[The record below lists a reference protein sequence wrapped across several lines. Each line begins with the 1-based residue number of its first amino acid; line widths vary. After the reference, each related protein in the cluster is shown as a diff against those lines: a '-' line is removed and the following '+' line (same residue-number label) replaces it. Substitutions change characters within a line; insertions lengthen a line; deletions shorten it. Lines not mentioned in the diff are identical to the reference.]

1 MDEDCEESMRQEK
14 RHIQTIR
21 REKFSITA
29 DDSSSSTS
37 QLSWSNPLTA
47 DLHQAVA
54 NLSAQLYAKDVHF
67 LMELIQNAEDNEYPA
82 GVEPS
87 LEFIITSKDVTG
99 TGAPATLLVFNN
111 EIGFSRMNIESL
123 CSVGLST
130 KKGRKKEGFIGEKG
144 IGFKSVFLVSNRPY
158 VFSNGYQIRFSDEP
172 EKGCGIGYI
181 VPEWVEERPNNHEL
195 ESIYG
200 MGKEL
205 PATTIILPLRP
216 EKVKGVKKQLSEVHP
231 ELLLFLSKIKRLS
244 VREHVEECSKE
255 ETLCSISISSCTGL
269 VSMEDAG
276 ASSWYVELFSHEED
290 MKCQYYM
297 WHQAFSVDPQSK
309 TDGRKG
315 VDMWNI
321 SLAFPLGERLNRR
334 TVQAGI
340 YAFLPTTMV
349 TNFPFII
356 HSDFILASSR
366 ETILLDNEWNLGI
379 LDCVGP
385 AFMLAFHTYV
395 SNHSLPEIAKMLQ
408 SVPVH
413 ESSFPVLNNVREDIK
428 DLLKEKAVLPCEGY
442 SMGEQIDFCK
452 PGEAVRLLPAFWKIL
467 NKAKERGL
475 SLDNA
480 SFEGRFI
487 LHNLLDS
494 KDFDG
499 VLNFLGVSRLHDG
512 NWYDRCIKR
521 CDLAV
526 NLCHDTYV
534 DLICFMMDYP
544 KSYKQFHFKSWQIP
558 IRHVEHDT
566 SSSNMHI
573 TMSNKVW
580 YISDTKLYDWLYRW
594 SQTFS
599 SQTSSL
605 YFMPAETQIAFAA
618 HNRRQEIA
626 DWLCKKNRLEFITLD
641 KFVQSSCRT
650 DAKQM
655 VHLAFFLYFTHVNN
669 FAMEHTLRGIC
680 RNNLPVVDSCGSVHV
695 GSKKFFLPASRSN
708 WGKLFNRVNPF
719 LGEKYIDI
727 GEIYAE
733 EREVNGNIAPKDSVL
748 NFLIEYT
755 SAVDIPLLQPPDVDL
770 PILDAKLT
778 CEQAF
783 LLLDWVNNLTANY
796 YYTMPKKFVS
806 SLRCGRWV
814 KTISGF
820 DKPENCFLDEGR
832 NSFMIF
838 QITQSR
844 PVAVIDEQY
853 YEGRIASYSKALR
866 QIGVTLATDGLSHTA
881 IMKGFVSLAA
891 SNQMSGGRVL
901 FLLNFVKH
909 SKEKLL
915 GDPLLLGQLK
925 EKSWLVTS
933 QGLLPPPASYF
944 IRSEHEALLQLSD
957 LPLVDKRFY
966 GPRIGDYENELMFLG
981 VMVNIEQV
989 FRQIPM
995 KLRFP
1000 ADASLISR
1008 ESALFLLKCIRK
1020 LGESEPEV
1028 LEKIKNFPWIKTI
1041 AGHKFP
1047 NECILYDMQWGLL
1060 MFSSKM
1066 PLIDVTYYGDDIWSF
1081 VMELKVIGVAVD
1093 LSDTEKKITD
1103 VFKSLL
1109 SSSSGPTCS
1118 DVAMI
1123 LNYVKCI
1130 SNRMPHA
1137 LPDLVSCFS
1146 GVRFLKTRHG
1156 FRCPSE
1162 SILFDPKWGTICTY
1176 VDLPLIDDGFHG
1188 INIYSYRSELKC
1200 LGAVVDFSE
1209 GPHFV
1214 ARGLQLPKEP
1224 PGFFSAEAALML
1236 LHCTGLLMKR
1246 STDSALP
1253 EFFLAKIRDGK
1264 WLKTNIGYK
1273 SPKECVL
1280 IQSSWQSLLKPL
1292 NGPFVDEVFYGS
1304 QVHLYRDQLKAIG
1317 AIVDTHDVCFHVYT
1331 LLLSQ
1336 QDNQVIS
1343 PVLGFLEKNRWK
1355 PTSEAVNSGEI
1366 PLWLPERHGIE
1377 GKWVPSKLCVLHD
1390 KGNLFSVNNQ
1400 PLHFLEKH
1408 YNKKMLRYFSFAFEV
1423 PHFPSI
1429 DAYLSLWCSWEN
1441 GDHDELTVE
1450 ECSSFWNYAVA
1461 NWNQY
1466 ANVVKEK
1473 IKKVPCT
1480 CTALGTIQLVDIE
1493 NSAIPDDLELTSWF
1507 TLSNEEALFVWYP
1520 FEDSPTIPLRQLF
1533 DIYYEIGV
1541 KRLSEMVTSS
1551 VAFCIRNSSR
1561 EDLVLKRRLIV
1572 SGLLKTLLGVLT
1584 GPRIRMPLR
1593 ERHEAVLAVLNLKV
1607 CASDEPV
1614 MVDHVL
1620 VFPSLKEY
1628 SAKERRV
1635 MFLDKSAQTIFVHRG
1650 TFEKR
1655 HTSIEFITY
1664 FARAI
1669 SSMLPLDMAYIYN
1682 DICRLI
1688 QTGIMFGFE
1697 EGAVKF
1703 ILHTENL
1710 HIYTEDEEF
1719 LSALFSTEQSST
1731 PSLRRSP
1738 RAGPSS
1744 LPSPPGF
1751 SQKKRSAEFIAVYR
1765 GTVL

>member
-1 MDEDCEESMRQEK
+1 MRAEQ
-14 RHIQTIR
+14 RRIQTIR

-29 DDSSSSTS
+29 DASSSSIS
-37 QLSWSNPLTA
+37 QSSWSNPLTA
-47 DLHQAVA
+47 DLHNAVE
-54 NLSAQLYAKDVHF
+54 NLSTQLYAKDVHF

-87 LEFIITSKDVTG
+87 LEFIITSKDITE

-111 EIGFSRMNIESL
+111 EIGFSRMNMESL

-130 KKGRKKEGFIGEKG
+130 KKGKKKEGFIGEKG
-144 IGFKSVFLVSNRPY
+144 IGFKSVFLVSKRPY

-181 VPEWVEERPNNHEL
+181 VPEWVEEKPTIGDL

-200 MGKEL
+200 EGKEL
-205 PATTIILPLRP
+205 PATIIILPLRP

-244 VREHVEECSKE
+244 VREHAEGCSKE
-255 ETLCSISISSCTGL
+255 ETLCSISVSSCSGY

-276 ASSWYVELFSHEED
+276 SFSWYVELFSHEED

-297 WHQAFSVDPQSK
+297 WRQAFPVDPQSK

-315 VDMWNI
+315 IDMWNI
-321 SLAFPLGERLNRR
+321 SLAFPLGERLTRR

-379 LDCVGP
+379 LDCVGH
-385 AFMLAFHTYV
+385 AFVQAFHSYLTD
-395 SNHSLPEIAKMLQ
+395 HSLPEITKMLQ

-413 ESSFPVLNNVREDIK
+413 ESSFPVLNNVREDIRE
-428 DLLKEKAVLPCEGY
+428 LLKEKAVLPCESY
-442 SMGEQIDFCK
+442 SMREKVHLCK
-452 PGEAVRLLPAFWKIL
+452 PSEAVRLLPAFRKIL
-467 NKAKERGL
+467 DKAKERGL
-475 SLDNA
+475 SLENV
-480 SFEGRFI
+480 SFEGQFI

-499 VLNFLGVSRLHDG
+499 VLKFLGVSGPDDG
-512 NWYDRCIKR
+512 NWYNCCFKR

-534 DLICFMMDYP
+534 DLICFMMDYN
-544 KSYKQFHFKSWQIP
+544 KSYKHFQFKPWQIP

-580 YISDTKLYDWLYRW
+580 YVSDTKLHDWLYMW
-594 SQTFS
+594 SQMFR
-599 SQTSSL
+599 SQTSST

-618 HNRRQEIA
+618 HNRGQEIA
-626 DWLCKKNRLEFITLD
+626 EWLCKNKRLEFISLD
-641 KFVQSSCRT
+641 KFVQSSRRT

-669 FAMEHTLRGIC
+669 FANEHTIRSIC
-680 RNNLPVVDSCGSVHV
+680 RDNLPVVDSCGSVHV
-695 GSKKFFLPASRSN
+695 GSKKVLLPVSRSN
-708 WGKLFNRVNPF
+708 WGKLFNCVNPF
-719 LGEKYIDI
+719 LGAKYIDI

-755 SAVDIPLLQPPDVDL
+755 SAVDLPSLQPPDVNL
-770 PILDAKLT
+770 PILDAELT

-783 LLLDWVNNLTANY
+783 LLLNWVNNLMANY
-796 YYTMPKKFVS
+796 YYTMPQRFVS
-806 SLRCGRWV
+806 SLCCGRWV
-814 KTISGF
+814 KTLSGF

-844 PVAVIDEQY
+844 PVAVIDERY
-853 YEGRIASYSKALR
+853 YEGRIASYSKVLKR
-866 QIGVTLATDGLSHTA
+866 IGVTLATDGLSHTT
-881 IMKGFVSLAA
+881 IMKGFVSLAEA
-891 SNQMSGGRVL
+891 KQMSSGRVM
-901 FLLNFVKH
+901 FLLNFIRH

-915 GDPLLLGQLK
+915 GDHLLLAQLK

-933 QGLLPPPASYF
+933 QGVLPPLASYF

-957 LPLVDKRFY
+957 LPLVDKTFY
-966 GPRIGDYENELMFLG
+966 GPCISDYENELMFLG

-989 FRQIPM
+989 FQQIPM

-1000 ADASLISR
+1000 ADASLTSR

-1020 LGESEPEV
+1020 LGESEPGV
-1028 LEKIKNFPWIKTI
+1028 LEKIKNFPWMRTVV
-1041 AGHKFP
+1041 GHKFP
-1047 NECILYDMQWGLL
+1047 HQCILYDMQWGLL
-1060 MFSSKM
+1060 TFSSKM

-1081 VMELKVIGVAVD
+1081 MMELKLIGVAID
-1093 LSDTEKKITD
+1093 LSDAQKKIMD
-1103 VFKSLL
+1103 VFKCLL

-1118 DVAMI
+1118 DVAMM
-1123 LNYVKCI
+1123 LSYVKGI
-1130 SNRMPHA
+1130 SNRMPEA
-1137 LPDLVSCFS
+1137 IPEVVSCFS
-1146 GVRFLKTRHG
+1146 GIKFLKTRHG
-1156 FRCPSE
+1156 FKCPSE
-1162 SILFDPKWGTICTY
+1162 SILFDSKWGTICTY

-1188 INIYSYRSELKC
+1188 INIYSYKSELKC
-1200 LGAVVDFSE
+1200 LGVVVDFSE

-1214 ARGLQLPKEP
+1214 ASGLQLPREP
-1224 PGFFSAEAALML
+1224 PGFFSAEAALTL

-1280 IQSSWQSLLKPL
+1280 IRSSWQRLLKPL

-1304 QVHLYRDQLKAIG
+1304 QIHLYGDQLKAIG
-1317 AIVDTHDVCFHVYT
+1317 AVVDTHDVCFHVYN

-1336 QDNQVIS
+1336 HDNRVIS

-1355 PTSEAVNSGEI
+1355 PTSEAVNLGEI
-1366 PLWLPERHGIE
+1366 PLWLPERQGIE
-1377 GKWVPSKLCVLHD
+1377 GKWVPSNLCVLHD
-1390 KGNLFSVNNQ
+1390 KDNLFSANNQ

-1408 YNKKMLRYFSFAFEV
+1408 YNKKMLQYLSFAFEI
-1423 PHFPSI
+1423 PHYPSI
-1429 DAYLSLWCSWEN
+1429 DAYLSLWSCWEN
-1441 GDHDELTVE
+1441 GDHDELTVQ
-1450 ECSSFWNYAVA
+1450 ECSSFWNYTVA

-1480 CTALGTIQLVDIE
+1480 CAALGTIQLVDIE
-1493 NSAIPDDLELTSWF
+1493 NTAIPDDLELTNLF
-1507 TLSNEEALFVWYP
+1507 THSNEEALFVWYP
-1520 FEDSPTIPLRQLF
+1520 IEDSLTIPIRQLF
-1533 DIYYEIGV
+1533 DIYCEIGV
-1541 KRLSEMVTSS
+1541 KRISEMVTSS
-1551 VAFCIRNSSR
+1551 VAVCIRNCSH
-1561 EDLVLKRRLIV
+1561 EDLVLKNRLIV
-1572 SGLLKTLLGVLT
+1572 SGLLKILLGFLA

-1614 MVDHVL
+1614 IVDHVL

-1628 SAKERRV
+1628 TANGRRV
-1635 MFLDKSAQTIFVHRG
+1635 VFLDKAAQTIFVHRG
-1650 TFEKR
+1650 TFDKR

-1669 SSMLPLDMAYIYN
+1669 SSIVPLDMAYLYN

-1688 QTGIMFGFE
+1688 QTGITFGFE

-1710 HIYTEDEEF
+1710 HIFTEDEEF
-1719 LSALFSTEQSST
+1719 VSALFSTEQSST
-1731 PSLRRSP
+1731 PPLRRPS

-1744 LPSPPGF
+1744 LSSPSGS
-1751 SQKKRSAEFIAVYR
+1751 SQKKRRCSN
-1765 GTVL
+1765 